1 MKSERPVG
9 FGGFGFVG
17 PTISCTRGNLW
28 SSHVTNIFGFGFLFY
43 FLFFIYLYI
52 YIYIYILSLFCIY
65 GVSVQNFPLTQWI
78 ISLLAI

>member
-1 MKSERPVG
+1 MV
-9 FGGFGFVG
+9 F
-17 PTISCTRGNLW
+17 TR
-28 SSHVTNIFGFGFLFY
+28 HQY
-43 FLFFIYLYI
+43 FWIWFFILFFIFYLFI

>member
-17 PTISCTRGNLW
+17 PTINCTRGNLW
-28 SSHVTNIFGFGFLFY
+28 SSHVTNIFGFGFLFFY
-43 FLFFIYLYI
+43 LFIYL

-65 GVSVQNFPLTQWI
+65 GVSVKNFPLTQWI

>member
-17 PTISCTRGNLW
+17 PTISGTRGNLW
-28 SSHVTNIFGFGFLFY
+28 SSHVTTIFGVGFLFY
-43 FLFFIYLYI
+43 FLFFIYI

>member
-1 MKSERPVG
+1 MV
-9 FGGFGFVG
+9 F
-17 PTISCTRGNLW
+17 TR
-28 SSHVTNIFGFGFLFY
+28 HQY
-43 FLFFIYLYI
+43 FWIWFFILFFIFYLFIYI